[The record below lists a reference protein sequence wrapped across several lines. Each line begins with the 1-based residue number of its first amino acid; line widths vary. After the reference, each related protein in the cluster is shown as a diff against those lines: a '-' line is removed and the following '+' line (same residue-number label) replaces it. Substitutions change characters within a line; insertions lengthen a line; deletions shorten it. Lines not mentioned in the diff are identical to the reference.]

1 MENVYSVVKI
11 SVGEARHTQ
20 CIESN
25 GWAFMR
31 SYMWTPLDIKVP
43 AELKLSE
50 NIKEGERL
58 YKSTLT
64 FTTSTDIKT
73 KSKWI
78 VFKVE
83 LADGTKF
90 CFGNSRKPFPLTT
103 RQRTL
108 GAVTGSQ
115 MYKYTSVLECTRPLP
130 IINHTKRLNASL

>member
-11 SVGEARHTQ
+11 SAGEARHTQ

-31 SYMWTPLDIKVP
+31 SYMWTPLNIKVP

-50 NIKEGERL
+50 SIKNGERL
-58 YKSTLT
+58 HKSTLT
-64 FTTSTDIKT
+64 FTTPTDIKLG
-73 KSKWI
+73 SKWL

-83 LADGTKF
+83 LSDGTTF
-90 CFGNSRKPFPLTT
+90 CFGNCRKPYPQTT
-103 RQRTL
+103 RQRTM

-130 IINHTKRLNASL
+130 IINNDKRLHTSL